1 MQFLTSDCFNT
12 FATVFG
18 LLGDA
23 AVLILRIDKT
33 GI

>member
-1 MQFLTSDCFNT
+1 MAIFDAYNT